1 MSHEHSHHRLERRY
15 RLWPG
20 APRFS
25 GAAKTAGLALFLL
38 TTLNLFNFIDRYVLP
53 GVQPLIQKQFG
64 VDDARMGALTSAFFL
79 TYMIA
84 APLTGWLGD
93 HMPRKPLIV
102 AGALIWS
109 AATLLTAVV
118 HSYQSLLFRHAIV
131 GIGEATFSIF
141 APALLADYYPE
152 IDRNRILSIF
162 YVAIPVGA
170 ALGYITGGV
179 LGSRFG
185 WKAPFYVA
193 ALPGVL
199 VAIAFALF
207 IREPAR
213 GSADSLAPT
222 AHRATIRGMAH
233 NPGFWTA
240 TLGMA
245 FLVFSMGG
253 ISVWMP
259 TFLVRYGGYSLTR
272 ANLVLGGIT
281 IVDGVLGTWC
291 GGWIAQRWLERDHR
305 ALYWLSALSAVLA
318 VPAAL
323 AAFFG
328 PRQWL
333 APGILVAEFFLFLNT
348 GPLNTAIVNS
358 VAAPIRSTA
367 IAINLFMIHALGDLP
382 SPTIIG
388 RISDAHGLRVGL
400 AITLVSM
407 VVSGAILWF
416 GSRFAPILPQH
427 QAKGVSHAS

>member
-1 MSHEHSHHRLERRY
+1 
-15 RLWPG
+15 
-20 APRFS
+20 
-25 GAAKTAGLALFLL
+25 
-38 TTLNLFNFIDRYVLP
+38 
-53 GVQPLIQKQFG
+53 

-102 AGALIWS
+102 AGALLWS

-213 GSADSLAPT
+213 GSADSLPPT
-222 AHRATIRGMAH
+222 AHRTTIRGMAH

-245 FLVFSMGG
+245 FLVFAMGG

-272 ANLVLGGIT
+272 ANLLLGGIT

-291 GGWIAQRWLERDHR
+291 GGWIAQRWLKRDHR

-333 APGILVAEFFLFLNT
+333 APAILVAEFFLFLNT

-388 RISDAHGLRVGL
+388 RISDTHGLRVGL

-407 VVSGAILWF
+407 VVSGAILWL

-427 QAKGVSHAS
+427 QAQDVSHAS